1 MSDKNTATG
10 MGVRK
15 MPVSKDDEGITL
27 DRWFKRNVPELTHV
41 RLQKLMRKG
50 DVRLDGKRVKGK
62 EHVAAGQVVRVP
74 PIGTIPDQRARAA
87 REPAALSDADIA
99 EIRSMVLYMD
109 DSVIVLNKPAGLPT
123 QGGTG
128 QTRHI
133 DGLLDGL
140 RYDSKYRPK
149 LVHRL
154 DKDTSG
160 VLLIGRTPNATAA
173 LAKGFQSKECDK
185 RYFALVCGVP
195 DAREGR
201 IKLTMDKVP
210 GKYGE
215 KMQVTEDG
223 KKSMTDYFVVE
234 NAARRAAWLSL
245 KPHTGRTHQLRLH
258 TAEMGTPIVGDG
270 KYGGAEAYLTGAI
283 SRKLHLHARF
293 ISFPHPDGGMMT
305 ATAPLAEHMQASWE
319 MLDFDLDG
327 YVDRF
332 TEEDA

>member
-1 MSDKNTATG
+1 MSEEKRETG
-10 MGVRK
+10 KGVQK
-15 MPVSKDDEGITL
+15 ITVTESDVGITL
-27 DRWFKRNVPELTHV
+27 DRWFKRNVPELTFG

-62 EHVAAGQVVRVP
+62 EKLEVGQVVRVP
-74 PIGTIPDQRARAA
+74 PIGVVPPQPV
-87 REPAALSDADIA
+87 REAKSLSDADIQ
-99 EIRSMVLYMD
+99 EIQNMVLYMD
-109 DSVIVLNKPAGLPT
+109 DSVIVLNKPPGLAT

-133 DGLLDGL
+133 DGLLEGL
-140 RYDSKYRPK
+140 RYGSEHRPR

-160 VLLIGRTPNATAA
+160 VLLIGRSPNASSA
-173 LAKGFQSKECDK
+173 LAKGFQSKTCDK
-185 RYFALVCGVP
+185 RYFALVVGVP
-195 DAREGR
+195 DERRGR
-201 IKLTMDKVP
+201 IKLTMEKVP

-215 KMQVTEDG
+215 KMEVTKDG

-234 NAARRAAWLSL
+234 SAAQRTAWLAL

-270 KYGGAEAYLTGAI
+270 KYGGAEAFLTGSI

-293 ISFPHPDGGMMT
+293 ISFPHPNGGMMT
-305 ATAPLAEHMQASWE
+305 ATAPLPDHMKASFE
-319 MLDFDLDG
+319 MLDFDLDS
-327 YVDRF
+327 YEDLF
-332 TEEDA
+332 TEDSM